1 MTRIMS
7 SGKNIMEEQSGM
19 DRLKVRAHIYY
30 SNFSLQNAL
39 QRKFLIAIDISFT
52 SANISVK
59 NIDL

>member
-7 SGKNIMEEQSGM
+7 SGKNTMEGQSGM
-19 DRLKVRAHIYY
+19 ERLQVRAHIYY
-30 SNFSLQNAL
+30 FIFSLQNAL
-39 QRKFLIAIDISFT
+39 QRKFLIATDISFT